1 MSFRARHHSGMVL
14 DDALTGLLTDAPA
27 VVTLLTDAPI
37 VNRCNKGL
45 QPLAPHDPLTADPG
59 FRQDDD
65 TP

>member
-37 VNRCNKGL
+37 VVTRGL
-45 QPLAPHDPLTADPG
+45 SPLPLTIAQSEH
-59 FRQDDD
+59 QD
-65 TP
+65 